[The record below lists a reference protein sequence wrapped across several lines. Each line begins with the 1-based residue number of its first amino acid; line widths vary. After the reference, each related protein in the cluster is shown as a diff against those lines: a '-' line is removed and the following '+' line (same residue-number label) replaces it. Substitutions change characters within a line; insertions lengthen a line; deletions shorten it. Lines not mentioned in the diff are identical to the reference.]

1 MFGADRDVMKEA
13 EKAAANL
20 LVVTELSVIKNN
32 HHMRFLSVFLLLVCA
47 AFRNRYELPLR
58 SAERMLN

>member
-20 LVVTELSVIKNN
+20 LVVTELSVVKNN
-32 HHMRFLSVFLLLVCA
+32 HHMRFLSVFLLLV
-47 AFRNRYELPLR
+47 LR
-58 SAERMLN
+58 RLSQ